1 MKLKKGAISGEYLI
15 GVFENNS
22 VVVYRV
28 YDNTKGALREVA
40 EEKKFQYD
48 PNWTT
53 RQLGNKICKEFGDGK
68 QATVGCYNI
77 RVQDSGSIEVYRT
90 YDNTKAALREISEK
104 VGFEYDPNW
113 NTQQFGSKLIDFV
126 NSK

>member
-1 MKLKKGAISGEYLI
+1 MAAKSAISGEYI
-15 GVFENNS
+15 IQKEDSGS
-22 VVVYRV
+22 IVVYRV

-40 EEKKFQYD
+40 EEKNFQYD

-53 RQLGNKICKEFGDGK
+53 RQFGNKVCKEFGDGK
-68 QATVGCYNI
+68 EAIVGCYNI
-77 RVQDSGSIEVYRT
+77 RVQESGSIEVFRT
-90 YDNTKAALREISEK
+90 YDNTKAALREIAGN
-104 VGFEYDPNW
+104 VGFEFDPNW

>member
-1 MKLKKGAISGEYLI
+1 MAAKSAISGEYI
-15 GVFENNS
+15 IQKEDSGS
-22 VVVYRV
+22 IVVYRI

-40 EEKKFQYD
+40 EEKNFQYD

-53 RQLGNKICKEFGDGK
+53 RQFGNKVCKEFGDGK
-68 QATVGCYNI
+68 EAIVGCYNI
-77 RVQDSGSIEVYRT
+77 RVQESGSIEVFRT
-90 YDNTKAALREISEK
+90 YDNTKAALREIAGN
-104 VGFEYDPNW
+104 VGFEFDPNW

>member
-1 MKLKKGAISGEYLI
+1 MAAKSAISGEYI
-15 GVFENNS
+15 IQREESGS
-22 VVVYRV
+22 IVVYRI

-40 EEKKFQYD
+40 EEKNFQYD

-53 RQLGNKICKEFGDGK
+53 RQFGNKVCKEFGDGK
-68 QATVGCYNI
+68 EAIVGCYNI
-77 RVQDSGSIEVYRT
+77 RVQESGSIEVFRT
-90 YDNTKAALREISEK
+90 YDNTKAALREIAGN
-104 VGFEYDPNW
+104 VGFEFDPNW

>member
-1 MKLKKGAISGEYLI
+1 MAAKSAISGEYI
-15 GVFENNS
+15 IQKEDSGS
-22 VVVYRV
+22 IVVYRI

-40 EEKKFQYD
+40 EEKNFQYD

-53 RQLGNKICKEFGDGK
+53 RQFGNKICKEFGDGK
-68 QATVGCYNI
+68 EAIVGCYNI
-77 RVQDSGSIEVYRT
+77 RVQESGTIEVFRT
-90 YDNTKAALREISEK
+90 YDNTKAALREIAGN
-104 VGFEYDPNW
+104 VGFEFDPNW

>member
-1 MKLKKGAISGEYLI
+1 MAAKSAISGEYI
-15 GVFENNS
+15 IQREESGS
-22 VVVYRV
+22 IVVYRI
-28 YDNTKGALREVA
+28 YDNAKGALREVA

-53 RQLGNKICKEFGDGK
+53 RQLGNKISKEFGDGK

-90 YDNTKAALREISEK
+90 YDNTKAALREIAGN
-104 VGFEYDPNW
+104 VGFEFDTNW
-113 NTQQFGSKLIDFV
+113 TTQQLGSKLIDFLE
-126 NSK
+126 K